1 MKTTNKKFD
10 AVSMMRKIR
19 DELNKE
25 YLDNPVKYKK
35 DLDRINIKYDISK
48 SGKRKRKTA

>member
-1 MKTTNKKFD
+1 MKTNNKKFD

-25 YLDNPVKYKK
+25 YFNNPEKYKK
-35 DLDRINIKYDISK
+35 DLEKVNIK
-48 SGKRKRKTA
+48 